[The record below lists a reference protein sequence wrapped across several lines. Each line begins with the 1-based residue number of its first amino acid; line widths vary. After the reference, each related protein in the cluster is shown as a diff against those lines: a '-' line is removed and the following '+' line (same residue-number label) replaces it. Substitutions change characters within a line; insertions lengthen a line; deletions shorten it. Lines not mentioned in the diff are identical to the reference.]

1 MLQYIIKR
9 LLLLPVL
16 LFIFSII
23 AFILIQAPPGD
34 FLTSY
39 MAELAASGSSMDRAQ
54 IDALRTLYGLDQPMV
69 VQYFKWLG
77 RLLTGDL
84 GVSLDWQRPI
94 SELIGDRLTLTLLL
108 GGGTFIFTWLIAIP
122 IGILSATR
130 KYSFFDYF
138 FTIFNY
144 IGVATPTFMTA
155 LVLMWIS
162 FKYYGINISGL
173 FSPEYLDA
181 EWSLNRT
188 IDLLKHLWLPIVILG
203 MDGTARLARVMRA
216 NLLDELNKP
225 YMEMARAKGMS
236 EWRLVMKYPV
246 RLALNPLISTIGWYL
261 PLIFSGSVIVA
272 TVMNLP
278 TIGPMLLRALISQDM
293 YLAGTI
299 ILIYMALAV
308 IGTLV
313 SDILLVWLDPRIRM
327 EKTG

>member
-9 LLLLPVL
+9 LLLLPFL
-16 LFIFSII
+16 LLIFSII

-39 MAELAASGSSMDRAQ
+39 IAELAASGSSIERAQ
-54 IDALRTLYGLDQPMV
+54 IDALRTLYGLDQPYYI
-69 VQYFKWLG
+69 QYIKWVS

-84 GVSLDWQRPI
+84 GFSLDWQKPI
-94 SELIGDRLTLTLLL
+94 SELIGERLALTLAL
-108 GGGTFIFTWLIAIP
+108 GIGTFIFTWMVAIP
-122 IGILSATR
+122 IGILSAT
-130 KYSFFDYF
+130 KQYSFFDYF
-138 FTIFNY
+138 FTVFNY

-155 LVLMWIS
+155 LVLMWIA
-162 FKYYGINISGL
+162 FKYYGLSVTGL
-173 FSPEYLDA
+173 FSPEYVDA
-181 EWSLNRT
+181 TWSLDRT
-188 IDLLKHLWLPIVILG
+188 IDLLKHLWLPVVILG

-216 NLLDELNKP
+216 NLLDELKKP
-225 YMEMARAKGMS
+225 YMEMARAKGLS

-246 RLALNPLISTIGWYL
+246 RLALNPLVSTIGWYL

-299 ILIYMALAV
+299 ILIYMILAIV
-308 IGTLV
+308 GTLI
-313 SDILLVWLDPRIRM
+313 SDILLAWLDPRIRM
-327 EKTG
+327 EDD